1 MFDIGDFVV
10 YKRDVCKVVG
20 YKEKHFQNN
29 DYYELVPILDDSLKI
44 VVPVNSELRNVLSRE
59 ETEDIIDM
67 IPSIDIIRVCDKMIE
82 SEYKRIL
89 QDGGYTGLIQIIKTT
104 YLRNEDRVN
113 NKRKISE
120 KDDNYFNLAERYL
133 YSEFSI
139 SLNMPYEEVKN
150 YVINRVKEKM

>member
-1 MFDIGDFVV
+1 MS
-10 YKRDVCKVVG
+10 
-20 YKEKHFQNN
+20 KEEAENII
-29 DYYELVPILDDSLKI
+29 DLIPSV
-44 VVPVNSELRNVLSRE
+44 
-59 ETEDIIDM
+59 DIIHAD
-67 IPSIDIIRVCDKMIE
+67 DKLLE
-82 SEYKRIL
+82 GEYKRIL